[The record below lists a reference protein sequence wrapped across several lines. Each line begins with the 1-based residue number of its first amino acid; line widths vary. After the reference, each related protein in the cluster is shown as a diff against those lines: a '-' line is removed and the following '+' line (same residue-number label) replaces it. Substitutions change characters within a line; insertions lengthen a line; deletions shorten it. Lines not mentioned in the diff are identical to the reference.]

1 MTYHFVV
8 GDLAAKPLLDAL
20 SEREDAVV
28 VVLKDILNIGP
39 ISKDEGQSFSDMRT
53 AFWQTI
59 APNEKQEFILNDM
72 EQLLE
77 ISKKMYEDETIVAWF
92 WMAPLPAD
100 ICAYYWL
107 LYYLSKHKSRFL
119 VINIAGLPFLNDS
132 GKLYFPKS
140 IAELSAK
147 EIVKAT
153 KLARPVS
160 NSEIEVDTYEW
171 KQIQAHNA
179 AIRTMGG
186 GKKINN
192 HSVDYYDHL
201 LLAQCSNNFQKIHK
215 IINAAIGKE
224 NNIPTGDL
232 YLAWRLRELVAQGT
246 LQSQGEQSKSPKD
259 FEVKLYEAPSSQEE
273 II

>member
-8 GDLAAKPLLDAL
+8 GDLAAKPLLDAFL
-20 SEREDAVV
+20 DQEDAVV
-28 VVLKDILNIGP
+28 VVLKDILNVGP
-39 ISKDEGQSFSDMRT
+39 IIKDEGQSFSEMRS

-59 APNEKQEFILNDM
+59 APNDKQEFILNDM

-77 ISKKMYEDETIVAWF
+77 ISKKMYEDETIVAWC

-100 ICAYYWL
+100 VCAYYWL

-153 KLARPVS
+153 KLARAVTP
-160 NSEIEVDTYEW
+160 SEIEVDLYEW
-171 KQIQAHNA
+171 KQLQAHNA
-179 AIRTMGG
+179 AIRTMAG
-186 GKKINN
+186 GKLIKNQA
-192 HSVDYYDHL
+192 VDFYDNQ
-201 LLAQCSNNFQKIHK
+201 LLAQCSNSFQKSQRIIH
-215 IINAAIGKE
+215 AAIGKE

-232 YLAWRLRELVAQGT
+232 YLAWRLRELAELGT
-246 LQSQGEQSKSPKD
+246 LQIQGENGKSAKD
-259 FEVKLYEAPSSQEE
+259 CEVKLYEASSNEE
-273 II
+273 ESI